1 MASSGYFNLAKCLE
15 LALNDGVD
23 RLTGEPLGPRTGD
36 PAAFSSFD
44 EVVAAFRRQVTHF
57 VDMKVRYDNLV
68 RDIYASWCPVPFTSA
83 VMSGV
88 AVGTV
93 ADSLAGIHR
102 HVFERKHWTMAQLKE
117 ALDRNWEG
125 YETLRQAI
133 LNQTPHYGNDDDQA
147 DAMAVLAQR
156 IFCSEV
162 ERHRDSQG
170 ARYWVDLLPTT
181 AHIALGELTGATPD
195 GRRAGAPLSEGVSPV
210 QGHDRH
216 GPTAAANSV
225 AKLDHARTNGT
236 LLNMKI
242 SPDCLKT
249 DEDLGRLAALIRGY
263 FRQGGHHVQF
273 NIIDR
278 RILEDAM
285 ARPDEH
291 RDLIIRVA
299 GYSDYFVLLSPEIQ
313 QEILSRTEH
322 GL

>member
-1 MASSGYFNLAKCLE
+1 
-15 LALNDGVD
+15 
-23 RLTGEPLGPRTGD
+23 
-36 PAAFSSFD
+36 
-44 EVVAAFRRQVTHF
+44 
-57 VDMKVRYDNLV
+57 MKIRYDNIV
-68 RDIYASWCPVPFTSA
+68 RGIYARWCPVPFTSA
-83 VMSGV
+83 VIDDCIEKALDWHAGGAHYNIATISGV

-93 ADSLAGIHR
+93 ADSLAGIRR
-102 HVFERKHWTMAQLKE
+102 HIFERGAWTMAQLKE

-125 YETLRQAI
+125 YEALRQAV
-133 LNQTPHYGNDDDQA
+133 LNQAPHYGNDDDDA
-147 DAMAVLAQR
+147 DALAALAQR
-156 IFCSEV
+156 IFCDEV
-162 ERHRDSQG
+162 ERHRDVQG

-181 AHIALGELTGATPD
+181 AHIALGEVTGATPD

-216 GPTAAANSV
+216 GPTAVANSV

-242 SPDCLKT
+242 SPDCLKA
-249 DEDLGRLAALIRGY
+249 DADLDKLASLIRGY

-285 ARPDEH
+285 AHPEQH
-291 RDLIIRVA
+291 GGLIIRVA

-313 QEILSRTEH
+313 REILSRTEH